1 MSAAAPTPPRRGG
14 ANARA
19 SAPASA
25 RVRARVRARASAR
38 ATAHGTAETPT
49 IFKWIAGLTLSL
61 LLAPIV
67 IVVLAGLN
75 SGDFLTFPP
84 EGLSLRW
91 IIAFFE
97 SGAYLP
103 AYLYSLVI
111 ALITMAISTVIGVMI
126 SFFLVRSRTRGR
138 AVMRAVAMSPLMLP
152 GIVIGLALYL
162 FYVSSGIGL
171 LRTSMGLV
179 IGHVL
184 VTCPYVIG
192 TVSASLIGFDRSLEE
207 AARSLGAS
215 RWTTFRRVTL
225 PVIAPGVV
233 AGAVF
238 AFIVSFGQFDVS
250 LFLTPPNNTPLPIAL
265 YTSLRYTFEPT
276 AAAAGIFAIFLVVVS
291 MVITSRLVNFRRL
304 ASQNK
309 S

>member
-1 MSAAAPTPPRRGG
+1 MSRKPYREGLVPG
-14 ANARA
+14 A
-19 SAPASA
+19 
-25 RVRARVRARASAR
+25 
-38 ATAHGTAETPT
+38 
-49 IFKWIAGLTLSL
+49 FKWIAGLTLFV
-61 LLAPIV
+61 LLAPMFV
-67 IVVLAGLN
+67 VVLAGFN

-91 IIAFFE
+91 IIEFFR
-97 SGAYLP
+97 SGSYLP

-111 ALITMAISTVIGVMI
+111 ALIVMVISLILGTAL
-126 SFFLVRSRTRGR
+126 SLFLVRSRFTGR
-138 AVMRAVAMSPLMLP
+138 MVMRAALMSPIMLP

-162 FYVSSGIGL
+162 FYISSGIGL
-171 LRTSMGLV
+171 ARTQAGLV

-184 VTCPYVIG
+184 VTTPYVLG
-192 TVSASLIGFDRSLEE
+192 LVSASLVGFDRTLEE

-215 RWTTFRRVTL
+215 RWTAFRKITL
-225 PVIAPGVV
+225 PIISPSMI

-250 LFLTPPNNTPLPIAL
+250 LFLTPPNSTPLPIAL

-291 MVITSRLVNFRRL
+291 MIITAKITNLRRL
-304 ASQNK
+304 TAANIAK
-309 S
+309 